1 MILCKKKFL
10 IIYLNL
16 KLKFTQIDL
25 YTSKLYFNKFLTLIG
40 SLKLNLNIIV
50 IFKSYETCYFLAWLE
65 KILKIKKIVAKI
77 VFQILCL
84 K

>member
-25 YTSKLYFNKFLTLIG
+25 YTSKLYFNKFLTLMG

-50 IFKSYETCYFLAWLE
+50 IFKSYETC
-65 KILKIKKIVAKI
+65 
-77 VFQILCL
+77 
-84 K
+84 